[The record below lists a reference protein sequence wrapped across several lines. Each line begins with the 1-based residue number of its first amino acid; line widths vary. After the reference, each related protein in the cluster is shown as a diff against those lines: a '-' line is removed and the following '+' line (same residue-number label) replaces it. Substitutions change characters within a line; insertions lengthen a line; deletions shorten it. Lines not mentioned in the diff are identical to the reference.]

1 MGLAI
6 KLIQD
11 EEMQDVIDNIEK
23 EKENEKDVDDDVA
36 ANGYDRQDDYDEIMN
51 NDKSIEKMKQL
62 NNTKIIVSNH
72 IIKIPN
78 SNYNITK
85 ITPTSITTTSTST
98 SIIKS
103 LVTTPSRRIEKST
116 TTPRT
121 RKTPPSP
128 LMSPPSR
135 TKTTTKETLTTTK
148 TTPKQQQKKTNDDEY
163 KQQLKQKHDIATTRR
178 NRHRSARDA
187 ALAIKLIQDEEM
199 QDVIDNIE
207 EEKENEKDVVDDDVA
222 ANGCDR
228 QDDYDEIMNNDKSI
242 EKM

>member
-1 MGLAI
+1 MG
-6 KLIQD
+6 
-11 EEMQDVIDNIEK
+11 
-23 EKENEKDVDDDVA
+23 
-36 ANGYDRQDDYDEIMN
+36 
-51 NDKSIEKMKQL
+51 
-62 NNTKIIVSNH
+62 
-72 IIKIPN
+72 
-78 SNYNITK
+78 
-85 ITPTSITTTSTST
+85 TTS
-98 SIIKS
+98 
-103 LVTTPSRRIEKST
+103 
-116 TTPRT
+116 RT
-121 RKTPPSP
+121 RKAPPSP

-135 TKTTTKETLTTTK
+135 TTK
-148 TTPKQQQKKTNDDEY
+148 PQQKKTNDDEY

>member
-1 MGLAI
+1 MG
-6 KLIQD
+6 
-11 EEMQDVIDNIEK
+11 
-23 EKENEKDVDDDVA
+23 
-36 ANGYDRQDDYDEIMN
+36 
-51 NDKSIEKMKQL
+51 
-62 NNTKIIVSNH
+62 
-72 IIKIPN
+72 
-78 SNYNITK
+78 
-85 ITPTSITTTSTST
+85 
-98 SIIKS
+98 
-103 LVTTPSRRIEKST
+103 
-116 TTPRT
+116 

-135 TKTTTKETLTTTK
+135 TKTPTKETLTTKT

-207 EEKENEKDVVDDDVA
+207 KKKENEKDVVDDDVA

-242 EKM
+242 EKMKQLNNTKIIVSNHIIKIPNSNYNITKITPKKETTTIPKTPIKRTK